1 MLKNIEIGATEY
13 RDCMAKFAGAVH
25 VVTTDGVAGRRG
37 VTVSAVTSVSD
48 KPPTLLFCLNR
59 NREENLQFSDNACFA
74 LNTLCDE
81 QIDLARAFAGEGHLE
96 MDERFA
102 LGQWETLRSGA
113 PVLVQSRMSLDCR
126 VTKVIEVATH
136 YVIFGEV
143 VAKSI
148 RKDENSALIYSDR
161 SYRSL

>member
-1 MLKNIEIGATEY
+1 
-13 RDCMAKFAGAVH
+13 
-25 VVTTDGVAGRRG
+25 
-37 VTVSAVTSVSD
+37 
-48 KPPTLLFCLNR
+48 
-59 NREENLQFSDNACFA
+59 
-74 LNTLCDE
+74 
-81 QIDLARAFAGEGHLE
+81 